1 MGKLLLDELLTGE
14 LLPELCKRLLAVSN
28 PSPENTD
35 HLWQPDTAID
45 RVVNP
50 IMDFKIMRYMPLMTA
65 ISLLVL
71 AGCDSGSS
79 SSGDIVDVDST
90 EIDTLPAENE
100 GETSGTA
107 DLLLARFSGATFVAV
122 GADQPNVDS
131 PSGIGS
137 VSFTNDTVTVTRS
150 EIVLTGSFVQ
160 SQSSVTEVGSYVEDF
175 SDELIATFP
184 DRDVPFSSDAGNLI
198 WDSISYRRADGSQ
211 FSSQE
216 SLVEYLDG
224 SVFTSTEQF
233 DITGGQSEGQPL
245 TSWVIRFD
253 GDQAFW
259 AERGGVVI
267 VGTVSVIDDS
277 TFKVEFVNREITVV
291 ALNRNNLVI
300 DAVVYEKD
308 RTIQFDS
315 QETLVEFLDGTSFRS
330 TSLQSLGETS
340 PGVTGVGYW
349 FVDFSGDT
357 YNWSFLDIE
366 EAGTI
371 SFVDN
376 NRFSAELSD
385 RKLIVE
391 VEGDEFV
398 WVDVRYRK
406 VVGE

>member
-1 MGKLLLDELLTGE
+1 
-14 LLPELCKRLLAVSN
+14 
-28 PSPENTD
+28 
-35 HLWQPDTAID
+35 
-45 RVVNP
+45 
-50 IMDFKIMRYMPLMTA
+50 MRFMPLMTA
-65 ISLLVL
+65 LSLLVL

-79 SSGDIVDVDST
+79 SSGDIVDVDT
-90 EIDTLPAENE
+90 TVIDTLPAENE

-107 DLLLARFSGATFVAV
+107 DLLLFRFSGATFVAV

-137 VSFTNDTVTVTRS
+137 VSFTSDTVTVTQS
-150 EIVLTGSFVQ
+150 EIVLADSFVQ
-160 SQSSVTEVGSYVEDF
+160 SQSSVTEVGSFVDDF
-175 SDELIATFP
+175 SDELTATFP

-224 SVFTSTEQF
+224 SVFTSIEQF
-233 DITGGQSEGQPL
+233 DVTGGQSEGQRL

-267 VGTVSVIDDS
+267 VGTISFIDDS
-277 TFKVEFVNREITVV
+277 TFKVEFANREITVV
-291 ALNRNNLVI
+291 ALNRDNLVI

-308 RTIQFDS
+308 LTNQFDS

-371 SFVDN
+371 SFIDN

-385 RKLIVE
+385 RILIVE

-398 WVDVRYRK
+398 WDGVRYRK
-406 VVGE
+406 LAGGE

>member
-1 MGKLLLDELLTGE
+1 
-14 LLPELCKRLLAVSN
+14 
-28 PSPENTD
+28 
-35 HLWQPDTAID
+35 
-45 RVVNP
+45 
-50 IMDFKIMRYMPLMTA
+50 MRFIPLITT
-65 ISLLVL
+65 ISLLIL

-79 SSGDIVDVDST
+79 SGDIIEVDST
-90 EIDTLPAENE
+90 VIDTLPTENE

-122 GADQPNVDS
+122 GADQPNVES

-160 SQSSVTEVGSYVEDF
+160 SQSSVSEVGSYEDGF

-291 ALNRNNLVI
+291 ALNRNNLCLL
-300 DAVVYEKD
+300 Y
-308 RTIQFDS
+308 
-315 QETLVEFLDGTSFRS
+315 
-330 TSLQSLGETS
+330 TS
-340 PGVTGVGYW
+340 PSPRDKRQYRMP
-349 FVDFSGDT
+349 S
-357 YNWSFLDIE
+357 
-366 EAGTI
+366 
-371 SFVDN
+371 
-376 NRFSAELSD
+376 SA
-385 RKLIVE
+385 
-391 VEGDEFV
+391 
-398 WVDVRYRK
+398 
-406 VVGE
+406 